1 MNPAPLHFSST
12 LTAMKLSEFRAHLLE
27 HPNHALVFALPDGGH
42 IPAHF
47 HITEAGRVDK
57 SFIDC
62 GATIRA
68 TATCSLQ
75 AWVADDLDHRLA
87 PGKLAGVLDLAE
99 PLFRGD
105 DLEVEIE
112 YEEGFIS
119 QFPVLAATAE
129 GQSLVF
135 HLGTKHTD
143 CLAKDTCLP
152 HSAEPAA
159 AVAGCGCAPG
169 TCC

>member
-1 MNPAPLHFSST
+1 
-12 LTAMKLSEFRAHLLE
+12 MKLSEFQTHLLQ
-27 HPNHALVFALPDGGH
+27 HPNHALTFLLPDGGL

-62 GATIRA
+62 GSTIRT

-75 AWVADDLDHRLA
+75 AWVADDLDHRFT
-87 PGKLAGVLDLAE
+87 PGKLAGVLKVAA

-105 DLEVEIE
+105 DLDVEIE
-112 YEEGFIS
+112 YEDGFLS
-119 QFPVLAATAE
+119 QFPVLQAATE

-143 CLAKDTCLP
+143 CLAKELCLP
-152 HSAEPAA
+152 QSAG
-159 AVAGCGCAPG
+159 AGCEATSGC
-169 TCC
+169 C

>member
-1 MNPAPLHFSST
+1 MTITEFKTHLRQNPS
-12 LTAMKLSEFRAHLLE
+12 
-27 HPNHALVFALPDGGH
+27 HALTFLLPDGGL

-62 GATIRA
+62 GATIRT

-75 AWVADDLDHRLA
+75 AWVADDVDHRLS
-87 PGKLAGVLDLAE
+87 PGKLAGVLDLAA

-105 DLEVEIE
+105 DLDVELE

-119 QFPVLAATAE
+119 QFPVLSSSTE
-129 GQSLVF
+129 GDSLVF

-143 CLAKDTCLP
+143 CLAKDLCLP
-152 HSAEPAA
+152 QPTGAA
-159 AVAGCGCAPG
+159 ASGCGCGPSG
-169 TCC
+169 CC